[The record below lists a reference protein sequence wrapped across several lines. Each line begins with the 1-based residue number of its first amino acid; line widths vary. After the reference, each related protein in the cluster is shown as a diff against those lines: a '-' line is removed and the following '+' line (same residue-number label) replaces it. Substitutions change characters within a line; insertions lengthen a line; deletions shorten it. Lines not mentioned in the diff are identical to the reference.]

1 MSILVTGG
9 AGFIGSHLVERLL
22 RDGDA
27 PVVALDNF
35 SDYYD
40 PQRKRHNLDAVA
52 GHPSLTVIEGDICD
66 ARLVDGLFERHA
78 FTVVYHLAA
87 YPGVHRSVE
96 IPLAYEQVNVRGTL
110 TLLES
115 ARRHRPRQ
123 FVFASS
129 STVYGK
135 DAPIPFLEDRLG
147 PIPASPYG
155 ATKRAAEL
163 LCLLYHQLHGL
174 SVLVVRPFNVY
185 GARLRPDLGLY
196 IFADCIW
203 RGKTLPLFGDGSV
216 RRDFTYID
224 DVIDGIV
231 AAGRSTH
238 SGVCINL
245 GHNSPI
251 EIRALIA
258 MLERELGKRALIERH
273 PPRAE
278 DMPATWADLT
288 RAHELL
294 GYQPRVPLEEGLRK
308 FAAWFRKL

>member
-22 RDGDA
+22 RDSRE
-27 PVVALDNF
+27 PVVVLDNF

-40 PQRKRHNLDAVA
+40 PERKRQNLAA
-52 GHPSLTVIEGDICD
+52 LKHPQLTVVEGDICD
-66 ARLVDGLFERHA
+66 PAVVDGLFERHT
-78 FTVVYHLAA
+78 FSLVYHLAA
-87 YPGVHRSVE
+87 YPGVPRSVQ
-96 IPLAYEQVNVRGTL
+96 IPLVYEHVNIRGTL
-110 TLLES
+110 VLLEA
-115 ARRHRPRQ
+115 ARRFRPRQ

-147 PIPASPYG
+147 PVPASPYG

-203 RGKTLPLFGDGSV
+203 HEKPLPLFGDGSV

-224 DVIDGIV
+224 DFIDGIV
-231 AAGRSTH
+231 AAGHSAH
-238 SGVCINL
+238 SGTCINL
-245 GHNSPI
+245 GHNRPV
-251 EIRALIA
+251 EIRELIA
-258 MLERELGKRALIERH
+258 MLEREFGKRAVIERR
-273 PPRAE
+273 PPRPE

-294 GYQPRVPLEEGLRK
+294 GYQPRVPLKEGLRE
-308 FAAWFRKL
+308 FAKWFRTL